1 MRKNILFFCLVTI
14 LMSNYSL
21 KLPLSHKGLD
31 NRPAEY
37 ERGIFLIVLASQSLE
52 SWLGSDTTGDDF
64 IKFKKSQGYD
74 VDVVALDNLG
84 INSNTALK
92 GYLQNYKNNNPMLE
106 YVLLVG
112 DWNGAYA
119 VPTFTIPS
127 YNEEELDVTDYTYT
141 YISDDIRNPRFF
153 IGRWPVRQI
162 QDILI
167 LKAKTIE
174 HTRLELSSNLNRFN
188 NALMVAGNFKDGQG
202 VQPWDWPVTPVW
214 TSIWLHDELYE
225 YGYDHVDT
233 VFYHAQNYENGAS
246 NPMIANSWNNGV
258 GIINYRGWGDANGWH
273 KPLFHREEVEQLNN
287 GWDLPIVFSFVCNTG
302 DFGNDYSGV
311 GLDKC
316 FGETLVTAGST
327 TNPKGAV
334 AMIGPSDL
342 DTDTR
347 FNNVICGAMWDE
359 ILELRKTE
367 LAPALHAGKD
377 SVSTQFPGL
386 VINNTNIPDFYYHI
400 YGVLGDPS
408 VPIRLTSP
416 TNLSVVGDVD
426 LSDSFVSLQIVDQN
440 GDVVKDVVAALMYED
455 DLIGKDLSNQNGW
468 IDIDINEYEISIG
481 SEMSLYLNHPD
492 HFQEKVVVI
501 FEEDS
506 GVDFSEHAYEV
517 APEPLADY
525 IYNISL
531 NDDEPEYDWMDV
543 TINGENLCL
552 TDDTVTEIDLPFDFN
567 FYGENYTT
575 MTVSSNGWASFEKC
589 EIPYF
594 WNFSIPFP
602 LGPSAMLAPFMDDL
616 DDNGKEPFEDSNGN
630 CTHDDGEWF
639 QDRNDNGYWDAGED
653 FDVYQY
659 YSTSQNKFIIQWN
672 NVSNGED
679 DENCPDCVKNTF
691 QLQLY
696 DQDIWENSVNQG
708 DIVFVYQETHDID
721 ENGNFSTIGIESPDQ
736 NFGSQVVF
744 NDGDSDITPNLNNGY
759 SIKFTADN
767 NPLDIDINTDKEFSI
782 LKTYPN
788 PFNPNL
794 NIEYQL
800 NKASNVSISIYDLNG
815 RLVEKVLDV
824 YQTAGNHK
832 LNWNANSL
840 ATGIYMVQLDL
851 EGSIYTQ
858 RVILLK

>member
-1 MRKNILFFCLVTI
+1 MKKHLILAFCLSSV
-14 LMSNYSL
+14 LFANYSL
-21 KLPLSHKGLD
+21 KTPLSQKGLYD
-31 NRPAEY
+31 RPTEY
-37 ERGIFLIVLASQSLE
+37 ERGIYLIVLASQSLE
-52 SWLGSDTTGDDF
+52 NWLGDQSNGDDF
-64 IKFKKSQGYD
+64 IEFKKSQGYD
-74 VDVVALDNLG
+74 VDIMSLDQLG
-84 INSNTALK
+84 IDSNIALK
-92 GYLQNYKNNNPMLE
+92 GYLQTYKNNNPMLE

-112 DWNGAYA
+112 DWNGAYS

-141 YISDDIRNPRFF
+141 YVGDDVQSPRFF

-162 QDILI
+162 QDVLI

-174 HTRLELSSNLNRFN
+174 HTRLEQSTNLDRFD

-225 YGYDHVDT
+225 FGYNDVDT

-258 GIINYRGWGDANGWH
+258 GIVNYRGWGDANGWH

-347 FNNVICGAMWDE
+347 FNNVMCGAMWDE

-367 LAPALHAGKD
+367 LAPALHVGKD
-377 SVSTQFPGL
+377 SVRTQFEGL
-386 VINNTNIPDFYYHI
+386 VINNTSIPDFYYHI

-408 VPIRLTSP
+408 IPIRLTAP
-416 TNLSVVGDVD
+416 TNLSVVGDIN
-426 LSDSFVSLQIVDQN
+426 LSDSFISLKIVDEN
-440 GDVVKDVVAALMYED
+440 DDSVKDVVAALIYEGN
-455 DLIGKDLSNQNGW
+455 LIGKDLSNQNGW
-468 IDIDINEYEISIG
+468 IDIDIDESIVSIG
-481 SEMSLYLNHPD
+481 SEMSLYLNHAD
-492 HFQEKVVVI
+492 YFQEKIDII
-501 FEEDS
+501 FDSDS
-506 GVDFSEHAYEV
+506 GLDFSEHAYQV
-517 APEPLADY
+517 SPEPLADY

-531 NDDEPEYDWMDV
+531 NDGTNWEEDV
-543 TINGENLCL
+543 SVNGVNLCL
-552 TDDTVTEIDLPFDFN
+552 TDDTVTEIQLPFDFN
-567 FYGENYTT
+567 FYGQNYTS
-575 MTVSSNGWASFEKC
+575 MTISSNGWASFERC

-630 CTHDDGEWF
+630 CTYDDGEWF
-639 QDRNDNGYWDAGED
+639 QDRNDNGYWDQGED
-653 FDVYQY
+653 FDVYSLYDQFY
-659 YSTSQNKFIIQWN
+659 NRFIIQWN

-691 QLQLY
+691 QLQLFN
-696 DQDIWENSVNQG
+696 QDIWDNIVNQG

-759 SIKFTADN
+759 AIRFTADN
-767 NPLDIDINTDKEFSI
+767 NPLDIIDNNSDKEFSI

-788 PFNPNL
+788 PFNPSL
-794 NIEYQL
+794 NIEYRL
-800 NKASNVSISIYDLNG
+800 EESSDVTISIYDLNG
-815 RLVEKVLDV
+815 RLIETILDV
-824 YQTAGNHK
+824 YQTMGSHK
-832 LNWNANSL
+832 VNWTSKSI
-840 ATGIYMVQLDL
+840 ATSVYIVKL
-851 EGSIYTQ
+851 ELGQDIYTQ
-858 RVILLK
+858 RVVLLK

>member
-1 MRKNILFFCLVTI
+1 MSKKLTLLFCAISILF
-14 LMSNYSL
+14 SNNML
-21 KLPLSHKGLD
+21 KLPLSHQGID
-31 NRPAEY
+31 SRPAEY

-52 SWLGSDTTGDDF
+52 NWLGDQSNGEDF
-64 IKFKKSQGYD
+64 IEFKKSQGYD
-74 VDVVALDNLG
+74 VDVISLDQLG
-84 INSNTALK
+84 IGSNTALK
-92 GYLQNYKNNNPMLE
+92 GYLQTYKNNNPMLE

-127 YNEEELDVTDYTYT
+127 YNFEELDVTDYTYT
-141 YISDDIRNPRFF
+141 YVGEDVQNPRFF
-153 IGRWPVRQI
+153 LGRWPVRQI
-162 QDILI
+162 QDILV

-174 HTRLELSSNLNRFN
+174 HTRLEQSTNLNRFN
-188 NALMVAGNFKDGQG
+188 EALLVAGNFKDGAG
-202 VQPWDWPVTPVW
+202 VQPWDWPVTPRW
-214 TSIWLHDELYE
+214 TSLWLLDELYD
-225 YGYDHVDT
+225 YGYDDVDT
-233 VFYHAQNYENGAS
+233 AFFHMGNQNEY
-246 NPMIANSWNNGV
+246 NPNIANSWNEGV
-258 GIINYRGWGDANGWH
+258 GVINYRGWGDANGWH
-273 KPLFHREEVEQLNN
+273 KPYFHREEVAQLNN

-311 GLDKC
+311 GLEKC
-316 FGETLVTAGST
+316 FGEEMVTAGSPA
-327 TNPKGAV
+327 NPKGAV

-347 FNNVICGAMWDE
+347 FNNVMCGAMWDE
-359 ILELRKTE
+359 ILEFRKTE

-377 SVSTQFPGL
+377 SVRTEFDGL
-386 VINNTNIPDFYYHI
+386 IINNTDIPGFYYHI

-408 VPIRLTSP
+408 IPIRLTNP
-416 TNLSVVGDVD
+416 TSLSVVGDTS
-426 LSDSFVSLQIVDQN
+426 LSDSFVSLQIVDEN
-440 GDVVKDVVAALMYED
+440 GDAVKDVVAALLFNG

-468 IDIDINEYEISIG
+468 IDIDIDEDEINIG
-481 SEMSLYLNHPD
+481 SEMNLYLNHSN
-492 HFQEKVVVI
+492 HFQENIVI
-501 FEEDS
+501 VFNSDS
-506 GVDFSEHAYEV
+506 GTEFSEHAYEV
-517 APEPLADY
+517 TPEPLADY
-525 IYNISL
+525 IYSISL
-531 NDDEPEYDWMDV
+531 NDDTDWEDASV
-543 TINGENLCL
+543 DGIDLCL
-552 TDDTVTEIDLPFDFN
+552 TDDTVTEIELPFDFN

-616 DDNGKEPFEDSNGN
+616 DDNAKEPFEDSNGN
-630 CTHDDGEWF
+630 CVYDDGESF
-639 QDRNDNGYWDAGED
+639 QDRNDNGYWDEGED
-653 FDVYQY
+653 FDVYALY
-659 YSTSQNKFIIQWN
+659 DMTNNKFIIQWN

-691 QLQLY
+691 QLQLF
-696 DQDIWENSVNQG
+696 DQDVWENSVNQG
-708 DIVFVYQETHDID
+708 DIVFAYQETHDID

-759 SIKFTADN
+759 AIKFTADN
-767 NPLDIDINTDKEFSI
+767 NPLGINENVDKEFSI

-800 NKASNVSISIYDLNG
+800 DKASNVNISIYDLNG

-832 LNWNANSL
+832 LNWRANSL
-840 ATGIYMVQLDL
+840 ATGVYMVQLDM
-851 EGSIYTQ
+851 EGSIYSQ
-858 RVILLK
+858 RVVLLK

>member
-1 MRKNILFFCLVTI
+1 MKKHLILAFCLISV
-14 LMSNYSL
+14 LFANYSL
-21 KLPLSHKGLD
+21 KTPLSQKGLYD
-31 NRPAEY
+31 RPTEY
-37 ERGIFLIVLASQSLE
+37 ERGIYLIVLASQSLE
-52 SWLGSDTTGDDF
+52 NWLGDQSNGDDF
-64 IKFKKSQGYD
+64 IEFKKSQGYD
-74 VDVVALDNLG
+74 VDIMSLDQLG
-84 INSNTALK
+84 IDSNIALK
-92 GYLQNYKNNNPMLE
+92 GYLQTYKNNNPMLE

-112 DWNGAYA
+112 DWNGAYS

-141 YISDDIRNPRFF
+141 YVGDNVQSPRFF

-162 QDILI
+162 QDVLI

-174 HTRLELSSNLNRFN
+174 HTRLEQSTNLDRFD

-225 YGYDHVDT
+225 FGYNDVDT

-347 FNNVICGAMWDE
+347 FNNVMCGAMWDE

-367 LAPALHAGKD
+367 LAPALHVGKD
-377 SVSTQFPGL
+377 SVRTQFEGL
-386 VINNTNIPDFYYHI
+386 VINNTSIPDFYYHI

-408 VPIRLTSP
+408 IPIRLTAP
-416 TNLSVVGDVD
+416 TNLNVIGDIN
-426 LSDSFVSLQIVDQN
+426 LSESFISLQIVDEN
-440 GDVVKDVVAALMYED
+440 NDSVKDVVAALIYEGN
-455 DLIGKDLSNQNGW
+455 LIGKDLSNQNGW
-468 IDIDINEYEISIG
+468 IDIDIDESLVSIG
-481 SEMSLYLNHPD
+481 SDMSLYLNHAD
-492 HFQEKVVVI
+492 YFQEKIDII
-501 FEEDS
+501 FNSDS
-506 GVDFSEHAYEV
+506 GSDFFEHAYQV
-517 APEPLADY
+517 SPEPLADY

-531 NDDEPEYDWMDV
+531 NDDTNWEDASV
-543 TINGENLCL
+543 NGVNLCL
-552 TDDTVTEIDLPFDFN
+552 TDDTVTEIELPFDFN
-567 FYGENYTT
+567 FYGQNYTS
-575 MTVSSNGWASFEKC
+575 MTISSNGWASFEKC

-616 DDNGKEPFEDSNGN
+616 DDNAKEPFEDANGN
-630 CTHDDGEWF
+630 CTYDDGEWF
-639 QDRNDNGYWDAGED
+639 QDRNDNGYWDQGED
-653 FDVYQY
+653 FDVYSLY
-659 YSTSQNKFIIQWN
+659 DETYNRFIIQWN

-691 QLQLY
+691 QLQLFN
-696 DQDIWENSVNQG
+696 QDFYENTVNQG
-708 DIVFVYQETHDID
+708 DVVFVYQETHDID

-759 SIKFTADN
+759 AIRFTADN
-767 NPLDIDINTDKEFSI
+767 NPLDIIDNNSDKEFSI

-788 PFNPNL
+788 PFNPSL
-794 NIEYQL
+794 NIEYSL
-800 NKASNVSISIYDLNG
+800 EKSSNVTISIYDLNG
-815 RLVEKVLDV
+815 RLIETVLDV
-824 YQTAGNHK
+824 YQTMGSHK
-832 LNWNANSL
+832 INWTSKSM
-840 ATGIYMVQLDL
+840 ATSVYIVKL
-851 EGSIYTQ
+851 ELGKDIYTQ
-858 RVILLK
+858 RVVLLK